1 MSTET
6 AEPTDREPRDPG
18 GTGGTSLTRNAI
30 GVFGICFFVIAAAAP
45 IAGMTGL
52 VPSILVIGNGAA
64 APGTFLVAG
73 LVFMLFSVGYAA
85 MSNHVV
91 HTGAFFAYIG
101 RGLGVTWGVAS
112 AFVTVMA
119 YCLVQAAVYG
129 YLGATVAGTLP
140 SLDVPWWVWSLAA
153 VALVQVLGLLHV
165 EFGAKLLGLLLVLE
179 VGSMMLTALAV
190 FLDGGGPDGIDLGA
204 SFSPSAIMDGAP
216 GIAFAF
222 AFAGFIGF
230 EATAIYGEESRNP
243 RRTVPLSTYLS
254 VGIITAVFAVVSFGV
269 VSGVGHT
276 QVADETVRLTT
287 VGDVPLAD
295 PAQVLFHVADVYVG
309 GWLAELMKWL
319 LISSAFACVLAFHNS
334 ATRYFF
340 AMGRAELLPKA
351 FGRTNSRGVPA
362 YASFLQTSIAGL
374 VVAAFA
380 LFDLDPVVNLFYW
393 FAITAI
399 VALTFVQALVSIS
412 VIVYFR
418 RNGGDTRPWNVLI
431 APALSLAAMVGILY
445 LLLARFGLI
454 SGTAG
459 TSMDAWHMSA
469 TGWILALC
477 PFAVFGGAVVYALAT
492 AKKRSEN
499 ALLKEFV
506 S

>member
-1 MSTET
+1 MSKPTS
-6 AEPTDREPRDPG
+6 EPEVDEPG
-18 GTGGTSLTRNAI
+18 SSLTKNAI

-52 VPSILVIGNGAA
+52 VPSIIVIGNGAA

-73 LVFMLFSVGYAA
+73 LIFALFSVGYAA

-101 RGLGVTWGVAS
+101 RGIGMPWGVAS
-112 AFVTVMA
+112 SFVTVMA

-129 YLGATVAGTLP
+129 YLGATVASTLP
-140 SLDVPWWVWSLAA
+140 SVPFAWWAWSLIA
-153 VALVQVLGLLHV
+153 VALVQGFGLLNV
-165 EFGAKLLGLLLVLE
+165 EFGAKVLGILLILE
-179 VGSMMLTALAV
+179 IGSMMATAIAV
-190 FLDGGGPDGIDLGA
+190 FVQGGGPDGVDIAG
-204 SFSPSAIMDGAP
+204 SFSPDAILSGAP

-243 RRTVPLSTYLS
+243 RRTVPLATYLS
-254 VGIITAVFAVVSFGV
+254 VGVITAVFAIVSLGV
-269 VSGVGHT
+269 ISGVGNT
-276 QVADETVRLTT
+276 QVVEETVRVTT

-295 PAQVLFHVADVYVG
+295 PSQLLFSVADQYVG

-340 AMGRAELLPKA
+340 AMGRSDLIPKA
-351 FGRTNSRGVPA
+351 FGQVNSGGIPA
-362 YASFLQTSIAGL
+362 NSSFLQTT
-374 VVAAFA
+374 VAALIIATFA
-380 LFDLDPVVNLFYW
+380 LFDLDPVLNLFYW

-418 RNGGDTRPWNVLI
+418 RTGDDKRVWNVLI
-431 APALSLAAMVGILY
+431 APALSLVAMVGILY
-445 LLLARFGLI
+445 LLLSRFGLI

-459 TSMDAWHMSA
+459 TSMDAWEMSA
-469 TGWILALC
+469 TGWLLALA
-477 PFAVFGGAVVYALAT
+477 PFVVFVLALGYAKAT
-492 AKKRSEN
+492 ASSRDANE
-499 ALLKEFV
+499 ALREFV

>member
-1 MSTET
+1 MSQPQTDAAAET
-6 AEPTDREPRDPG
+6 AESSG
-18 GTGGTSLTRNAI
+18 SSLTKNAI

-52 VPSILVIGNGAA
+52 VPSILVIGNGAT

-73 LVFMLFSVGYAA
+73 LIFALFSVGYAA

-101 RGLGVTWGVAS
+101 RGLGVRWGVSS
-112 AFVTVMA
+112 AFVTVMS
-119 YCLVQAAVYG
+119 YCLVQTAVYG
-129 YLGATVAGTLP
+129 YLGAILAGSFP
-140 SLDVPWWVWSLAA
+140 SLAVPWWVWSLIA
-153 VALVQVLGLLHV
+153 VALVQVLGLMHV
-165 EFGAKLLGLLLVLE
+165 EFGAKLLGLLLILE
-179 VGSMMLTALAV
+179 VGSMVLTAIAV
-190 FLDGGGPDGIDLGA
+190 FAHGGGPDGIDIGA
-204 SFSPSAIMDGAP
+204 SFSPSAIMNGAP

-254 VGIITAVFAVVSFGV
+254 VGIITALFAVVSFGM
-269 VSGVGHT
+269 VSGVGHDR
-276 QVADETVRLTT
+276 VADETLRLTT
-287 VGDVPLAD
+287 VDKVPLAD
-295 PAQVLFHVADVYVG
+295 PSQVLFHVADVYVG
-309 GWLAELMKWL
+309 SWLPELMKWL

-340 AMGRAELLPKA
+340 AMGRGELLPRA
-351 FGRTNSRGVPA
+351 FGRANSRGVPTN
-362 YASFLQTSIAGL
+362 ASFLQTA
-374 VVAAFA
+374 VAASVIAVFA
-380 LFDLDPVVNLFYW
+380 VLGLDPVVNLFYW

-399 VALTFVQALVSIS
+399 VALTFVQALVSIA

-418 RNGGDTRPWNVLI
+418 RTGEDSRMWNVLI
-431 APALSLAAMVGILY
+431 APALSLVAMIWILY
-445 LLLARFGLI
+445 LLLSRFGLI

-459 TSMDAWHMSA
+459 TSLAAWHMSA
-469 TGWILALC
+469 TGWALALS
-477 PFAVFGGAVVYALAT
+477 PFVVFACAMLYSSAT
-492 AKKRSEN
+492 AKRRPGNEM
-499 ALLKEFV
+499 LREFV

>member
-1 MSTET
+1 MSQSQADAT
-6 AEPTDREPRDPG
+6 AEPAKSSG
-18 GTGGTSLTRNAI
+18 SSLTKNAI

-73 LVFMLFSVGYAA
+73 LIFALFSVGYAA

-101 RGLGVTWGVAS
+101 RGLGIRWGVSS
-112 AFVTVMA
+112 AFVTVMS
-119 YCLVQAAVYG
+119 YCLVQTAVYG
-129 YLGATVAGTLP
+129 YLGAILAGTFP
-140 SLDVPWWVWSLAA
+140 SSVPWWAWSLIA

-179 VGSMMLTALAV
+179 VGSMVLTAIAV
-190 FLDGGGPDGIDLGA
+190 FARGGGPDGIDMGA
-204 SFSPSAIMDGAP
+204 SFSPSAIMNGAP

-243 RRTVPLSTYLS
+243 RRTVPRATYLA
-254 VGIITAVFAVVSFGV
+254 VGIITGLFAVVSFGM
-269 VSGVGHT
+269 VSGIGHAH
-276 QVADETVRLTT
+276 VADETLRLTT
-287 VGDVPLAD
+287 VDNVPLAD
-295 PAQVLFHVADVYVG
+295 PSQVLFHIADVYVG
-309 GWLAELMKWL
+309 SWLPELMKWL

-340 AMGRAELLPKA
+340 AMGRAQLLPQA
-351 FGRTNSRGVPA
+351 FGRANGRGVPA
-362 YASFLQTSIAGL
+362 NASFLQTAVAVL
-374 VVAAFA
+374 VIAAFA
-380 LFDLDPVVNLFYW
+380 LLGLDPVINLFYW

-399 VALTFVQALVSIS
+399 VALTFVQAIVSIA

-418 RNGGDTRPWNVLI
+418 RTGEDSRTWNVLI
-431 APALSLAAMVGILY
+431 APALSLVAMIWILY
-445 LLLARFGLI
+445 LLLSRFGLI

-459 TSMDAWHMSA
+459 TSLAAWHMSA
-469 TGWILALC
+469 TGWALALS
-477 PFAVFGGAVVYALAT
+477 PLIVFVAAMLYSTIT
-492 AKKRSEN
+492 AKRRPSDEM
-499 ALLKEFV
+499 LREFV

>member
-1 MSTET
+1 MKTEAPAPIS
-6 AEPTDREPRDPG
+6 AEPAG
-18 GTGGTSLTRNAI
+18 SSLTRNAI

-73 LVFMLFSVGYAA
+73 LVFLLFSVGYAA
-85 MSNHVV
+85 MSHHVV

-101 RGLGVTWGVAS
+101 RGLGVSWGVAS
-112 AFVTVMA
+112 AFVTVMS

-129 YLGATVAGTLP
+129 YLGATVSATLP
-140 SLDVPWWVWSLAA
+140 DLSVEWWVWSLIAL
-153 VALVQVLGLLHV
+153 ALVQALGLMNV
-165 EFGAKLLGLLLVLE
+165 EFGAKLLGLLLILE
-179 VGSMMLTALAV
+179 VGSMVLTAIAV
-190 FLDGGGPDGIDLGA
+190 FADGGGPDGIDFGA
-204 SFSPSAIMDGAP
+204 SFGPSAIMDGAP

-243 RRTVPLSTYLS
+243 RRTVPLATYFS
-254 VGIITAVFAVVSFGV
+254 VGIITAVFAFVSFGV
-269 VSGVGHT
+269 VSGVGHD

-295 PAQVLFHVADVYVG
+295 PAQVLFHVADSYVG
-309 GWLAELMKWL
+309 SWLAELMKWL

-340 AMGRAELLPKA
+340 AMGRSGLLPRA
-351 FGRTNSRGVPA
+351 FSRTSTRGVPA
-362 YASFLQTSIAGL
+362 NASFLQTAIAGL
-374 VVAAFA
+374 IVAAFA
-380 LFDLDPVVNLFYW
+380 LFDRDPVVDLFYW

-418 RNGGDTRPWNVLI
+418 RTREDTRPWNVLI

-445 LLLARFGLI
+445 LLLSRFGLI

-459 TSMDAWHMSA
+459 TSMAAWHMSA

-477 PFAVFGGAVVYALAT
+477 PFVVFCGALVFGVVTARRRQGNAVL
-492 AKKRSEN
+492 RD
-499 ALLKEFV
+499 FV